1 MSVALIQPQ
10 FAPNL
15 YDLIAMMKADQ
26 VILLDEDIWSRKGR
40 TQRARITDS
49 EWINIPIKTDDK
61 KKPIRVV
68 RIDHSTD
75 WFTPFWNGIYHNFHS
90 ATFFDYFEDELIA
103 LFDSTRNSEFLID
116 FNLTVF
122 KRILQFLEVDIAF
135 ELTSE
140 TNILTDPLAIV
151 FQEYQSKNYIH
162 RVENNQSI
170 KIDNPE
176 IETIA
181 ELSILHLLFHHG
193 PESFRVLDLLK

>member
-61 KKPIRVV
+61 KKPIREV

-122 KRILQFLEVDIAF
+122 KRILQFLEIDIAF

-140 TNILTDPLAIV
+140 TNILIDPLAIV

-162 RVENNQSI
+162 RAENNQSI

-193 PESFRVLDLLK
+193 PESFKVLDLLK

>member
-61 KKPIRVV
+61 KKPIHEV

-122 KRILQFLEVDIAF
+122 KRILQFLEIDIAF

-140 TNILTDPLAIV
+140 TNILIDPLAIV

-162 RVENNQSI
+162 RAENNQSI

-193 PESFRVLDLLK
+193 PESFKVLDLLK